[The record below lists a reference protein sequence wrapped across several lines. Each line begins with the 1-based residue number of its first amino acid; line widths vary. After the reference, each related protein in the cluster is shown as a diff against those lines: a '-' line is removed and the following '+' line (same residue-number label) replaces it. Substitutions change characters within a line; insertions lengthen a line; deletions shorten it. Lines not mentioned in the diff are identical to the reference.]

1 MNQNLVLKKQS
12 IKQLEQQENRQE
24 IKSLKNVKQ
33 KPVSKTISKNVPEI
47 DIPPDKTQKVLNELR
62 KVLLNGKPQNI

>member
-1 MNQNLVLKKQS
+1 M
-12 IKQLEQQENRQE
+12 KQLEQQENRQE
-24 IKSLKNVKQ
+24 IKSLKNVKP
-33 KPVSKTISKNVPEI
+33 KPVPKTISRNVSEI

>member
-1 MNQNLVLKKQS
+1 M
-12 IKQLEQQENRQE
+12 
-24 IKSLKNVKQ
+24 
-33 KPVSKTISKNVPEI
+33 SKTISKNVPEI